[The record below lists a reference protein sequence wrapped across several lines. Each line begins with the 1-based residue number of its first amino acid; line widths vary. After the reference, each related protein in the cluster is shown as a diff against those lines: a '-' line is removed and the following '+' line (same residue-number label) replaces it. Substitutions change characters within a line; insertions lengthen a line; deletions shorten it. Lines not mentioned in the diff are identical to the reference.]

1 MYFCSVSLCP
11 PSLDR
16 LIREFS
22 GLPGIGRKSAR
33 RLAYHMLSLEPDQV
47 QDLAS
52 ALVEAKERIHPCSIC
67 FQFTESDPCPVCA
80 SPRRD
85 RTRICVVEKPVD
97 LEAFEASGAY
107 KGLYHVLG
115 GTLSPLDG
123 VGPKELRIPQLIARI
138 REGVD
143 EVILALGSSPE
154 ADSTVLLID
163 RMLGDFPVQR
173 TRLARGI
180 PVGSDLEFIDEITM
194 LRAFEG
200 RVHL

>member
-1 MYFCSVSLCP
+1 MFTP
-11 PSLDR
+11 PALDR
-16 LIREFS
+16 LIREFAS
-22 GLPGIGRKSAR
+22 LPGIGRKSAR
-33 RLAYHMLSLEPDQV
+33 RLAYHVLGQPLERV
-47 QDLAS
+47 HEVAS
-52 ALVEAKERIHPCSIC
+52 ALVEARERIRPCSIC
-67 FQFTESDPCPVCA
+67 FQFTESDPCPVCS

-85 RTRICVVEKPVD
+85 RTRLCVVEKASD
-97 LEAFEASGAY
+97 LESFEASGAY

-123 VGPKELRIPQLIARI
+123 IGPKELHIPELLARA
-138 REGVD
+138 REGVQ
-143 EVILALGSSPE
+143 EVVLALGSSPE

-163 RMLGDFPVQR
+163 RMLGELDVKR

-200 RVHL
+200 RVEL

>member
-1 MYFCSVSLCP
+1 MLTP
-11 PSLDR
+11 PTLDR
-16 LIREFS
+16 LIRELS
-22 GLPGIGRKSAR
+22 SLPGVGRKSAR
-33 RLAYHMLSLEPDQV
+33 RMAYHILGQDMEQV
-47 QDLAS
+47 RDLAD
-52 ALVEAKERIHPCSIC
+52 ALIEAKARIRPCSVC
-67 FQFTESDPCPVCA
+67 FQFTEQEPCMVCA

-85 RTRICVVEKPVD
+85 RSRLCVVEKSSD
-97 LEAFEASGAY
+97 LEAFESSGAY

-123 VGPKELRIPQLIARI
+123 VGPQQLHIPELLERARH
-138 REGVD
+138 GVE

-163 RMLGDFPVQR
+163 RMLGDLPMRR

-180 PVGSDLEFIDEITM
+180 PVGSDLEYIDEITM

-200 RVHL
+200 RVNI